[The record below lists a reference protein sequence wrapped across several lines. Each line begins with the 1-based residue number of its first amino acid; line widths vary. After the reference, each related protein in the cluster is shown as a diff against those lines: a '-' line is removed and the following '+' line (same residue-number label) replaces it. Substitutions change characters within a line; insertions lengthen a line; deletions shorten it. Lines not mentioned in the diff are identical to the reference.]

1 MDQEEFTQA
10 SHVNSARTGIY
21 LNLEDDLKTSIQD
34 ALKMA
39 EYTAIAESAFPGKE
53 SKALFD
59 ELNESLKHLKKSS
72 RILNDIIA
80 KIDKEL

>member
-10 SHVNSARTGIY
+10 DHANSARTGIY
-21 LNLEDDLKTSIQD
+21 IDLEDNLKTSIQD
-34 ALKMA
+34 AFKMA
-39 EYTAIAESAFPGKE
+39 EYTSIAQMAFPGKE

-72 RILNDIIA
+72 RILNNIIA
-80 KIDKEL
+80 KINEE